1 MREKKQVAIKT
12 ISLKEPIL
20 GENTKLAERNRQL
33 FASRKIYVLNVI
45 SSPGSGK
52 TTLLVETLNG
62 LKQTLRCAVIEGDQ
76 QTDNDAR
83 RIAETGVPVV
93 QINTGSTCH
102 LDAGLISHALENLPL
117 TGMDVLFIE
126 NVGNL
131 ICPAEF
137 DLGENAKVVL
147 MSITEGEEKP
157 VKYPLIFH
165 LAKILVLTKMDLL
178 PHLRFNMDLCIQN
191 YRQVNPVAETLMVSA
206 YSHEGLQQWLDWIIR
221 QRNLAAGS

>member
-221 QRNLAAGS
+221 QRNLAVGS

>member
-1 MREKKQVAIKT
+1 MHKKEQVTVKT

-20 GENTKLAERNRQL
+20 GENIELANRNRQ
-33 FASRKIYVLNVI
+33 FFESHKICVLNII

-52 TTLLVETLNG
+52 TTLLVETLNA
-62 LKQTLRCAVIEGDQ
+62 LKQTLCCAVIEGDQ

-83 RIAETGVPVV
+83 RIAATDVPVV
-93 QINTGSTCH
+93 QINTGGTCH
-102 LDAGLISHALENLPL
+102 LDAGMIGRAMENLPL
-117 TGMDVLFIE
+117 DGIDVLFIE

-157 VKYPLIFH
+157 IKYPLIFH
-165 LAKILVLTKMDLL
+165 LAKTLVLTKMDLM
-178 PHLRFNMDLCIQN
+178 PHLRFDLDLCIRN
-191 YRQVNPVAETLMVSA
+191 FRQINTAAEILTTSA
-206 YSHEGLQQWLDWIIR
+206 FTHEGLQQWLDWIFR
-221 QRNLAAGS
+221 QRKLAAGS

>member
-1 MREKKQVAIKT
+1 M
-12 ISLKEPIL
+12 
-20 GENTKLAERNRQL
+20 GENAKLAERNRQL
-33 FASRKIYVLNVI
+33 FARRKICVLNII

-93 QINTGSTCH
+93 QINTGGTCH
-102 LDAGLISHALENLPL
+102 LDAGMISRALESLPL
-117 TGMDVLFIE
+117 AGIDVLFIE

-137 DLGENAKVVL
+137 DLGENAKIVL

-206 YSHEGLQQWLDWIIR
+206 FSHEGLQQWLDWIIR
-221 QRNLAAGS
+221 QRNLAASS